1 MSGSNFN
8 HTVITSDGA
17 ALIRRSKEENKK
29 IVFVK
34 AVSSQ
39 KFESLRG
46 DLVHKNKDWFES
58 IEGSVIAVQAVDGVF
73 KLAVSFSQAPSKV
86 TLKSIGILAK
96 LAGETDAQAVVF
108 SAASD
113 DNSQLI
119 VDTSSAV
126 VAFVEDLPAAI
137 NASNTDSYG
146 TIPQGG
152 GGGGGGDISGCVAS
166 GVYDSTNHN
175 ILLKNN
181 VGTVLSTI
189 DCSAFIVDGM
199 VEDVEI
205 ENGYLVIS
213 FNTDA
218 GKQDISIPLTDIF
231 NPANYYTKT
240 ECDNTFL
247 SSADLNDYAL
257 KSEIPTATS
266 DLTNDSGFITSADLS
281 TYALKSEIPTATS
294 DLTNDSG
301 FITSSDLSD
310 YALKSEIPTD
320 TSDLNNDSGFIT
332 SSDLSAYALKSEIPT
347 DTSDLNNDS
356 GFITSADLS
365 GYAQT
370 ADLGGAAYK
379 GVDTSIGGS
388 PTNDNLPTSLAVT
401 TWVGNQGFL
410 TSHQSLAGCVAS
422 GEYVSADHNIL
433 LKNSSGTVLST
444 IDASAFI
451 KDGMVDTVA
460 ISNGYL
466 IITFNTDSG
475 KQPISIPLSD
485 IFDPSNYYTKTQ
497 VDSGFMTTNT
507 AQNVSGT
514 KTWVS
519 AQSGEGET
527 TVNTLGIYGGL
538 TPKML
543 VEYVVHDDDVDVDTY
558 VERIIANKTGVD
570 LVNNTYTW
578 STYTKEGVTIPY
590 NPTATLYDVEMK
602 KNKVVVSQTQKATTV
617 DDTGESVEITEDS
630 TVQAGELG
638 VSTLYIKYEVLHS
651 VDDEEPTTTRIK
663 EFTADSNHINISDTA
678 TNYTAEVNLERDG
691 LIIDYDGSGD
701 NDISLTHTNGGLVIN
716 KYASAANHQASLTID
731 GLAIDSKILAN
742 QTNGFKHQVSST
754 ASSAF
759 ASLDH
764 TNGLKLNGGTG
775 TTQLQVT
782 YQAITRG
789 SANYTWNKV
798 PLSFTSA
805 YKNYRIET
813 NENGV
818 GIPHYVPVHII
829 SQIHI
834 KDDDGTLKAA
844 VQVATSGNSGQAWTE
859 YRACARSYHEITNG
873 IAPYLQLHFN
883 ASDEIDYVQLNST
896 YGQFYC
902 EFTLLIPQ
910 NGSFVTLRG
919 SLYTDGLTASQFNLT
934 TPIAVVDDELIIAK
948 AVFTPTW
955 FIAVDDGSQPEPEP
969 EP

>member
-39 KFESLRG
+39 NFESLRG

-96 LAGETDAQAVVF
+96 LTGETDAQAVVF

-152 GGGGGGDISGCVAS
+152 GGGGGGDISGCIAS

-247 SSADLNDYAL
+247 SSADLD
-257 KSEIPTATS
+257 
-266 DLTNDSGFITSADLS
+266 D
-281 TYALKSEIPTATS
+281 YALKSEIPTATS

-320 TSDLNNDSGFIT
+320 TSDLTNGAGFIT
-332 SSDLSAYALKSEIPT
+332 NADLSTYALKSEIPT
-347 DTSDLNNDS
+347 ATSDLTNDS
-356 GFITSADLS
+356 GFITSADLSTYALKTEIPTDNSELTNGAGYITNADLS

-401 TWVGNQGFL
+401 NWASQT
-410 TSHQSLAGCVAS
+410 LAGYVAS
-422 GEYVSADHNIL
+422 GEYVSADQKIY
-433 LKNSSGTVLST
+433 LKNSAGTVLSQ
-444 IDASAFI
+444 IDARAFI

-466 IITFNTDSG
+466 VITFNTDSG
-475 KQPISIPLSD
+475 KQPISIALSD
-485 IFDPSNYYTKTQ
+485 IFDPSNYYTKAQ
-497 VDSGFMTTNT
+497 VDSGFMTTSTDQLTLTGGKKWPYHWGDTDT
-507 AQNVSGT
+507 ALELRG
-514 KTWVS
+514 
-519 AQSGEGET
+519 GET
-527 TVNTLGIYGGL
+527 PWVRLSNTEETNTTRTDNLIDVFGGPNSQITVERSIADITDPDQPTQYYTASLKPDILDVRSTFPDDSYIHTEITGGSIVLEDTNGLEPFQASIDSDGFYAGDPGSANEVILKRAIGGL
-538 TPKML
+538 NVNAT
-543 VEYVVHDDDVDVDTY
+543 
-558 VERIIANKTGVD
+558 IGGV
-570 LVNNTYTW
+570 
-578 STYTKEGVTIPY
+578 
-590 NPTATLYDVEMK
+590 
-602 KNKVVVSQTQKATTV
+602 QRQ
-617 DDTGESVEITEDS
+617 
-630 TVQAGELG
+630 
-638 VSTLYIKYEVLHS
+638 
-651 VDDEEPTTTRIK
+651 
-663 EFTADSNHINISDTA
+663 
-678 TNYTAEVNLERDG
+678 
-691 LIIDYDGSGD
+691 
-701 NDISLTHTNGGLVIN
+701 ISLTISNGL
-716 KYASAANHQASLTID
+716 SLD
-731 GLAIDSKILAN
+731 GKVLAN
-742 QTNGFKHQVSST
+742 DSVGFKHQDQST
-754 ASSAF
+754 GAY
-759 ASLDH
+759 ASLDA
-764 TNGLKLNGGTG
+764 TDGLKILGATG
-775 TTQLQVT
+775 TTIRQIDKMGLLMGSLRVYWSDVPVQFKENNNAYEVVT
-782 YQAITRG
+782 YGSQATTSRIKKTYITQVYVSEENNTLKCKTQFDGDSSWSASTVMDELTPKDIVRNRLKLIFDSSSKLVAIRLVG
-789 SANYTWNKV
+789 SISLSTLCTFKLLVPQSGSYSMIHGMLYVEPGTVNTADYTLSTPV
-798 PLSFTSA
+798 ELEAGDLLICEAEFMPCSFTS
-805 YKNYRIET
+805 
-813 NENGV
+813 
-818 GIPHYVPVHII
+818 PDP
-829 SQIHI
+829 
-834 KDDDGTLKAA
+834 
-844 VQVATSGNSGQAWTE
+844 
-859 YRACARSYHEITNG
+859 
-873 IAPYLQLHFN
+873 AP
-883 ASDEIDYVQLNST
+883 
-896 YGQFYC
+896 
-902 EFTLLIPQ
+902 
-910 NGSFVTLRG
+910 
-919 SLYTDGLTASQFNLT
+919 
-934 TPIAVVDDELIIAK
+934 
-948 AVFTPTW
+948 
-955 FIAVDDGSQPEPEP
+955 
-969 EP
+969 

>member
-1 MSGSNFN
+1 MSGSNFV

-58 IEGSVIAVQAVDGVF
+58 IEGAVIAVQAVDGVF

-113 DNSQLI
+113 DNSQLV
-119 VDTSSAV
+119 VDTTSAV

-247 SSADLNDYAL
+247 SSADLDDYALKSEIPTTTSDLTNDSGFITSSDLSDYALKSEIPTDTSDLTNGAGFITNADLSTYAL

-281 TYALKSEIPTATS
+281 TYALKT
-294 DLTNDSG
+294 
-301 FITSSDLSD
+301 
-310 YALKSEIPTD
+310 EIPTD
-320 TSDLNNDSGFIT
+320 NSELTNGAGYIT
-332 SSDLSAYALKSEIPT
+332 
-347 DTSDLNNDS
+347 N
-356 GFITSADLS
+356 ADLS

-410 TSHQSLAGCVAS
+410 TQHQSLAGCVAS

-466 IITFNTDSG
+466 VITFNTDAG
-475 KQPISIPLSD
+475 KQPISIALSD

-497 VDSGFMTTNT
+497 VDSGFVTTNT
-507 AQNVSGT
+507 AQNITGV
-514 KTWVS
+514 KTWS
-519 AQSGEGET
+519 S
-527 TVNTLGIYGGL
+527 N
-538 TPKML
+538 
-543 VEYVVHDDDVDVDTY
+543 
-558 VERIIANKTGVD
+558 
-570 LVNNTYTW
+570 
-578 STYTKEGVTIPY
+578 
-590 NPTATLYDVEMK
+590 
-602 KNKVVVSQTQKATTV
+602 
-617 DDTGESVEITEDS
+617 ITEDNVFKIGSLTLNPSNVANDVYPYINLSQGVTDTTTQES
-630 TVQAGELG
+630 TVRMSRIYSHGTMYVSHESKTSAEYEPFPGGGTETYNPSKTVYSANLNSADATISAILTTATSAVVEDVENPG
-638 VSTLYIKYEVLHS
+638 YYTLETTEVMNISTLKPNGLKIEQTTKENDVTSLAKKTTELNNIHLNIKEDDSLGATIKYAEFSPSEVDIQYL
-651 VDDEEPTTTRIK
+651 PGYK
-663 EFTADSNHINISDTA
+663 EA
-678 TNYTAEVNLERDG
+678 
-691 LIIDYDGSGD
+691 
-701 NDISLTHTNGGLVIN
+701 SL
-716 KYASAANHQASLTID
+716 SAANGELVITHNGSGSTNTTSLSVTG
-731 GLAIDSKILAN
+731 GLDVNSAITAHP
-742 QTNGFKHQVSST
+742 TNGFKHNGSGG
-754 ASSAF
+754 AY
-759 ASLDH
+759 ASLDA
-764 TNGLKLNGGTG
+764 TDGLKILGATG
-775 TTQLQVT
+775 TTIRQIDKMGLLMGNLRVYWSDVPIQFKENNNAYEVGTYGSQATTSRIKKTYITQVYVSEENNT
-782 YQAITRG
+782 LKCKTQFDGDSSWSASTVMDELTPKDIVQNRLKLIFDSSSKLVAVRLIG
-789 SANYTWNKV
+789 SVAFCTLCTFKLLVPQSGSYSMIHGMLYVEPGTVNTADYTLSTPV
-798 PLSFTSA
+798 ELEAGDLLICEAEFMPCSFTS
-805 YKNYRIET
+805 
-813 NENGV
+813 
-818 GIPHYVPVHII
+818 PDP
-829 SQIHI
+829 
-834 KDDDGTLKAA
+834 
-844 VQVATSGNSGQAWTE
+844 
-859 YRACARSYHEITNG
+859 
-873 IAPYLQLHFN
+873 AP
-883 ASDEIDYVQLNST
+883 
-896 YGQFYC
+896 
-902 EFTLLIPQ
+902 
-910 NGSFVTLRG
+910 
-919 SLYTDGLTASQFNLT
+919 
-934 TPIAVVDDELIIAK
+934 
-948 AVFTPTW
+948 
-955 FIAVDDGSQPEPEP
+955 
-969 EP
+969 